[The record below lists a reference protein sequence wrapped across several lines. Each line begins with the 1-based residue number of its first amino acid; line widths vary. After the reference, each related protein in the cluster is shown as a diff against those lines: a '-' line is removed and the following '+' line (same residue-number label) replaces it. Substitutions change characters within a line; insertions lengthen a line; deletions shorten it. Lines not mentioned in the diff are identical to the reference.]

1 MTTLAEFDKVDIE
14 DPLQLDSIAR
24 NGIHSR
30 VAIALGQ
37 RLEISQDSLSEL
49 ISIPKRTLH
58 RKVEREETLKQD
70 ESERVLRIG
79 RLYRRASQVFEDSKQ
94 ATKWFSSKPK
104 ALGGKTPLELMKTE
118 FGARLVED
126 LLGRIEHGVFS

>member
-1 MTTLAEFDKVDIE
+1 MTTLAELDKMDIE
-14 DPLQLDSIAR
+14 DPLALDTVAR
-24 NGIHSR
+24 TGISSQ
-30 VAIALGQ
+30 VAVALGQ
-37 RLEISQDSLSEL
+37 RFEISQDILSEL

-58 RKVEREETLKQD
+58 RKVAREEILKPD

-79 RLYRRASQVFEDSKQ
+79 KLYRRALQVFEDPKR
-94 ATKWFSSKPK
+94 ATNWFSSKPK

>member
-1 MTTLAEFDKVDIE
+1 MTTLAEFDKLDIE
-14 DPLQLDSIAR
+14 DPLQLDSVAR
-24 NGIHSR
+24 SGIHSR
-30 VAIALGQ
+30 VAMALGQ
-37 RLEISQDSLSEL
+37 RFEISQDSLSEL

-70 ESERVLRIG
+70 ESERVLRVG
-79 RLYRRASQVFEDSKQ
+79 KLYRRALQVFEDPKQ

-104 ALGGKTPLELMKTE
+104 ALAGKTPLELMKTE
-118 FGARLVED
+118 FEARLVED

>member
-24 NGIHSR
+24 TGIHSR

-37 RLEISQDSLSEL
+37 RFEISQDRLSEL

-79 RLYRRASQVFEDSKQ
+79 KLYRRALQVFEDPKR

-104 ALGGKTPLELMKTE
+104 ALAGKTPLELMKTE

>member
-1 MTTLAEFDKVDIE
+1 MTTLAELDKLDIE
-14 DPLQLDSIAR
+14 DPLALDSVAR
-24 NGIHSR
+24 TGISSQ

-37 RLEISQDSLSEL
+37 RFQISQDSLAEL

-58 RKVEREETLKQD
+58 RKLAREETLKPD

-79 RLYRRASQVFEDSKQ
+79 KLYRRALQVFEDPER

-104 ALGGKTPLELMKTE
+104 ALAGKTPLELMKTE